1 MTKDLV
7 DPHERLMGLVEQAAR
22 ARRLAAAIRGDPAA
36 SQLEELAEE
45 LDAKIVQIARPKWL
59 VREH

>member
-7 DPHERLMGLVEQAAR
+7 DPHERLMALVEQAAR

-36 SQLEELAEE
+36 SQLEEFAEE
-45 LDAKIVQIARPKWL
+45 LDAKIVQITRPK
-59 VREH
+59 

>member
-7 DPHERLMGLVEQAAR
+7 DPHERLMALVEQAAR

-45 LDAKIVQIARPKWL
+45 LDAMIVQIARPEWL

>member
-7 DPHERLMGLVEQAAR
+7 DPHERLMALVEQAAR
-22 ARRLAAAIRGDPAA
+22 ARRLAAAIRGDPSA

-45 LDAKIVQIARPKWL
+45 LDAKIVQIARPEWL

>member
-45 LDAKIVQIARPKWL
+45 LDAKIVQIARPK
-59 VREH
+59 

>member
-7 DPHERLMGLVEQAAR
+7 DPHERLMALVEQAAR

-36 SQLEELAEE
+36 SQLEEFAEE
-45 LDAKIVQIARPKWL
+45 LDAKIVQIARPEWL